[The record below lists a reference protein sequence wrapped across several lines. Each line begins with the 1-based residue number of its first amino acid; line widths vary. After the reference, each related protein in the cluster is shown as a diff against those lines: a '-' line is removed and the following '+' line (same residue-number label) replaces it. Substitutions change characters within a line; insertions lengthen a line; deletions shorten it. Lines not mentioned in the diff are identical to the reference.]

1 MNFSNNPTFVS
12 GSENKLRNSKMR
24 GNPQTF
30 ITGVQLYN
38 ENGEMVAVAHLSKP
52 LKKNF
57 SSENTIKVKLT
68 Y

>member
-1 MNFSNNPTFVS
+1 
-12 GSENKLRNSKMR
+12 MR

-30 ITGVQLYN
+30 ITSVQLYN
-38 ENGEMVAVAHLSKP
+38 DNHDMVAVANLSKP

-57 SSENTIKVKLT
+57 SSEATIKVKLT

>member
-1 MNFSNNPTFVS
+1 
-12 GSENKLRNSKMR
+12 MR

-30 ITGVQLYN
+30 ITGVQMYN
-38 ENGEMVAVAHLSKP
+38 ENGDMVAVAHLSKP